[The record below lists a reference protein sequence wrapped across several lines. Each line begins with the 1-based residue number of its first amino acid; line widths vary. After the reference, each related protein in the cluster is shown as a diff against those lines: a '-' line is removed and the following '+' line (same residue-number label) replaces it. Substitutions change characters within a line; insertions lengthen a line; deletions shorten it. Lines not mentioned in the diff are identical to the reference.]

1 MLFCENHAASSR
13 TGFVGGWCR
22 RIEDPQA
29 VRRNDWLDIVRRL
42 RPDVDSIACDEFR
55 RDIIEFL
62 DQQRTKHRRPSLL
75 GFDDIKE
82 MGYHFFKGQGFPF
95 FAARSRAL
103 FTSEA
108 KSI

>member
-1 MLFCENHAASSR
+1 
-13 TGFVGGWCR
+13 VGRWCG

-29 VRRNDWLDIVRRL
+29 VRRNDWLDIVRRR
-42 RPDVDSIACDEFR
+42 RPGVDSIAWDEFR
-55 RDIIEFL
+55 RDTIECPGST
-62 DQQRTKHRRPSLL
+62 RTKYRRLSLL

-82 MGYHFFKGQGFPF
+82 MFQYVRAIAFSKGQGFPF

-103 FTSEA
+103 LTSEP